1 MPRTRLSAPAADAPS
16 GPAAARPKLLFL
28 VTEDWVFCG
37 GRMPMARAARAAGF
51 DIVVATR
58 VNAHGERIRA
68 EGFALR
74 PLSWRRR
81 GDGLLGG
88 CRAIGE
94 IARVYRAERPDLVY
108 HAGLKAIVFG
118 AAAAR
123 LAFPLGRRG
132 PARVAAVMG
141 LGSVFPRVA
150 AGRCGRFHPLVVA
163 VRLAMRRGRVTVE
176 NPDDRAVL
184 VRLGVDPGRIAVIRG
199 PGVDAARY
207 APLPEPPGAA
217 LTVALVSRMLKSK
230 GVPEAAAA
238 VRRLRAQG
246 CAVELVLAGQPDPAN
261 DDSLDE
267 AELRRLAA
275 EPGIE
280 WLGPVAD
287 VRTVWQ
293 RAGLAVYPSTYGEGV
308 PASLLEAA
316 ACARPIVAADM
327 PGAREVVRPGE
338 TGLLVPPGDVERLAA
353 AIAELA
359 RDPARR
365 RAMGAA
371 ARDLILRGF
380 TDERVGRE
388 TVAVYRAALA
398 ERDGAL

>member
-1 MPRTRLSAPAADAPS
+1 M
-16 GPAAARPKLLFL
+16 
-28 VTEDWVFCG
+28 
-37 GRMPMARAARAAGF
+37 
-51 DIVVATR
+51 
-58 VNAHGERIRA
+58 
-68 EGFALR
+68 
-74 PLSWRRR
+74 
-81 GDGLLGG
+81 
-88 CRAIGE
+88 
-94 IARVYRAERPDLVY
+94 
-108 HAGLKAIVFG
+108 
-118 AAAAR
+118 
-123 LAFPLGRRG
+123 
-132 PARVAAVMG
+132 
-141 LGSVFPRVA
+141 
-150 AGRCGRFHPLVVA
+150 
-163 VRLAMRRGRVTVE
+163 
-176 NPDDRAVL
+176 
-184 VRLGVDPGRIAVIRG
+184 
-199 PGVDAARY
+199 
-207 APLPEPPGAA
+207 
-217 LTVALVSRMLKSK
+217 
-230 GVPEAAAA
+230 
-238 VRRLRAQG
+238 
-246 CAVELVLAGQPDPAN
+246 
-261 DDSLDE
+261 
-267 AELRRLAA
+267 RRLAA

-398 ERDGAL
+398 ERDGAR